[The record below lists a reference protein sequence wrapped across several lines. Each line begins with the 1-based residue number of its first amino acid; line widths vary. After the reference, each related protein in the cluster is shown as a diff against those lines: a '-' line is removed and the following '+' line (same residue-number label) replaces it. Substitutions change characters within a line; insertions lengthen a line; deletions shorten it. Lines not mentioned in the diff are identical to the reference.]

1 MEQTTQTTNHPT
13 PDQQATSAPKEAS
26 RLLRLPEVLSRTGIK
41 ASTTLYDMIRRGEFP
56 KPLKVGRMSY
66 WSAAAVHRW
75 IDALE
80 AGGAA

>member
-1 MEQTTQTTNHPT
+1 MKQTEP
-13 PDQQATSAPKEAS
+13 APLPAP

-56 KPLKVGRMSY
+56 KPVKVGRMSY
-66 WSAAAVHRW
+66 WPAEAVHRW

-80 AGGAA
+80 AGGAAL